1 MPEDK
6 VSEEEATKQ
15 IQEAL
20 ERFDINNLPPEV
32 MSLLEYFTELAN
44 DDAFLENLNKEIVK
58 KYGE

>member
-6 VSEEEATKQ
+6 LSEEEATKQ

-20 ERFDINNLPPEV
+20 ERFDITNLPPEV

-44 DDAFLENLNKEIVK
+44 DEAFLENLNKEIVK